1 MAESD
6 CGRCGDA

>member
-6 CGRCGDA
+6 NIRWI

>member
-6 CGRCGDA
+6 